1 MSMRIIIC
9 LLLLFCTFNAA
20 LAQTP
25 ADKTVKPVK
34 TEMPSKTV
42 KPVKTEMPSKT
53 EMQSQ
58 MNEATNEIR
67 KEIADLEKQIASSKD
82 ADEIKD
88 LNEQVAI
95 LKKQL
100 SMMEGLNKNMAGMS
114 EKVFKAAGNEDT
126 GTAIPKRDATRIS
139 MIPKKIATDAEL
151 LSFLKNVNSGVERL
165 ISPAERTEA
174 LNIYSETKAKYKSVR
189 DCGQC
194 SKRLLDAWPLGKGFI
209 HYGKSLYR

>member
-9 LLLLFCTFNAA
+9 LLPLFCTINAV

-34 TEMPSKTV
+34 TEMPSKTE
-42 KPVKTEMPSKT
+42 KPVKTKMPSKT

-67 KEIADLEKQIASSKD
+67 KEIADLEKQIASSND
-82 ADEIKD
+82 AEETKD
-88 LNEQVAI
+88 LKEQVAT

-114 EKVFKAAGNEDT
+114 DE
-126 GTAIPKRDATRIS
+126 
-139 MIPKKIATDAEL
+139 
-151 LSFLKNVNSGVERL
+151 
-165 ISPAERTEA
+165 
-174 LNIYSETKAKYKSVR
+174 
-189 DCGQC
+189 
-194 SKRLLDAWPLGKGFI
+194 GFI
-209 HYGKSLYR
+209 TGRRGRNSTNCLKARRNPN